1 MNTIINVIETII
13 MYISSIFALPF
24 ILIGVMIKRMAEGL
38 WEMIKHIGFGIY
50 AQTIDIFK
58 MLDKVTHLIWVEKI

>member
-1 MNTIINVIETII
+1 MTTIISVLETMI
-13 MYISSIFALPF
+13 MYISTIFVLPL
-24 ILIGVMIKRMAEGL
+24 ILIGVIIKRMIEGL